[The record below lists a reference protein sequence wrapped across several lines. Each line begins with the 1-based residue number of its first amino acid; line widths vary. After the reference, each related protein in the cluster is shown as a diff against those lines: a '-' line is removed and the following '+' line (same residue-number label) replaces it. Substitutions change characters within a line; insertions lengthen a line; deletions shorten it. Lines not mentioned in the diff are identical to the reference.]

1 MSDTERC
8 PKNAENTRTTR
19 IRAYPG
25 RVTTN
30 TTGSTGSL
38 RPLIS
43 PSPELSHAESGL
55 AGIGAP
61 HTAWHSNPSSAATAP
76 NSGSPGQG
84 QTTLPS
90 PAFLRGRTTSALTL
104 STLLE
109 TYAEFGK
116 EEASRESLDE
126 EEAHKNPYCA
136 IDVTDST
143 ATESHAVT
151 RVPATPTKTS
161 QSTLR
166 ALQTPLSEP
175 LLSTLPEQRSIVP
188 AYPVLMRART
198 SISNVRAGS
207 VAVSGGRA
215 TQAKHNNDHNL
226 SSSRGPQSRS
236 KISDSRGRAG
246 KADGPTGVGKADLL
260 DKNGTILT
268 TIQPT
273 SYFED

>member
-30 TTGSTGSL
+30 TAGSTGSL

-43 PSPELSHAESGL
+43 PSPDLPHAESGL

-61 HTAWHSNPSSAATAP
+61 HAAWHPDPSSAATTT
-76 NSGSPGQG
+76 NSESPSAGQG
-84 QTTLPS
+84 QITLPS
-90 PAFLRGRTTSALTL
+90 PAFHRGRTSALTL

-109 TYAEFGK
+109 TYAEFGD
-116 EEASRESLDE
+116 EEVSRERLGE
-126 EEAHKNPYCA
+126 EEAHKSPYCA
-136 IDVTDST
+136 IDMTDSA
-143 ATESHAVT
+143 ATESHAIT

-175 LLSTLPEQRSIVP
+175 LLSTLPEQRSIGP

-246 KADGPTGVGKADLL
+246 KAEGMTGFIGQK
-260 DKNGTILT
+260 
-268 TIQPT
+268 
-273 SYFED
+273 